1 MKLLRSCFACIP
13 TRRRFRSS
21 RWPSTPD
28 LKPTSPYPST
38 EAITIN
44 DRNGPDAGDSVSVF
58 SQPTHV
64 RPSLMDITYPAPRQL
79 LTPPPFEAS
88 ALPENV
94 IGIVAVDSFH
104 STSDGVHGK
113 VLVATQSDT
122 VKLLQ
127 GVHFGALILHTR
139 LASQLQ
145 DIVGRYAYEKLLEFE
160 KMHMDILDPVYSGV
174 LPDALLIEVGKEI
187 RLGDCSPLLR
197 AEIDSVLDRE
207 IAL

>member
-13 TRRRFRSS
+13 TWGRFRSS
-21 RWPSTPD
+21 RWPGTPY

-38 EAITIN
+38 EAITVN
-44 DRNGPDAGDSVSVF
+44 GRNGSDAGDSVSVF
-58 SQPTHV
+58 SQPIHV
-64 RPSLMDITYPAPRQL
+64 RPFVMDITHPALRQL

-104 STSDGVHGK
+104 STSDGVHGNA
-113 VLVATQSDT
+113 LVATQSDT

-127 GVHFGALILHTR
+127 GVHFGTLLGHTR

-160 KMHMDILDPVYSGV
+160 KMHIDILDPVYSGV
-174 LPDALLIEVGKEI
+174 LPDALPIEVGEEI

-207 IAL
+207 ITL